1 MIALIQGFI
10 QKLYKKYINM
20 KVNIKIFIIFAMSF
34 RMLKALR
41 VITLRRDTYI
51 LKAFSGRFGFDI
63 LALIFQNPLF
73 FTTFFRRSTFSSLA
87 FARTLPINRRNYS
100 VSAKKRTSFFVLLS
114 TFRRSVYRFRS
125 LRRKNFVRILG
136 FSLYKGS
143 LED

>member
-20 KVNIKIFIIFAMSF
+20 KVNIKIFVIFAMSF

-63 LALIFQNPLF
+63 LRISQIRTNGQKQSNGNAPWRCRLYMSLALF
-73 FTTFFRRSTFSSLA
+73 FRVWHYIYTAAWGFQRC
-87 FARTLPINRRNYS
+87 S
-100 VSAKKRTSFFVLLS
+100 V
-114 TFRRSVYRFRS
+114 
-125 LRRKNFVRILG
+125 
-136 FSLYKGS
+136 
-143 LED
+143 